1 MTPWKVTMHCRS
13 NDGGTVAD
21 RENRRILIDP
31 AKTMEIMVFGGQA
44 FSAAI
49 TLGATSALT
58 AIVEGIV
65 LIERELAASAGLPDW
80 PAVEICA
87 APVNLRD
94 A

>member
-13 NDGGTVAD
+13 NDGGTISD
-21 RENRRILIDP
+21 TENRRIIIDP
-31 AKTMEIMVFGGQA
+31 AKTMEIMVFGPQA
-44 FSAAI
+44 FSVSI

-65 LIERELAASAGLPDW
+65 LINRELVLGNLPDW

-87 APVNLRD
+87 GPLEI
-94 A
+94 

>member
-1 MTPWKVTMHCRS
+1 MTPWKVSMHCRS

-21 RENRRILIDP
+21 KENRRIVIDES
-31 AKTMEIMVFGGQA
+31 KTMEIMVFGPKA
-44 FSAAI
+44 FSAVV

-65 LIERELAASAGLPDW
+65 AINRELAVADLPKW

-87 APVNLRD
+87 EPVEL
-94 A
+94 

>member
-21 RENRRILIDP
+21 SENRRIIIDP
-31 AKTMEIMVFGGQA
+31 AKTMEVMVFGPQA
-44 FSAAI
+44 FSVSI

-65 LIERELAASAGLPDW
+65 LINRELVLGNLPAW

-87 APVNLRD
+87 SPVNLRD
-94 A
+94 T